1 MLAEKQADFGELT
14 RGCFQKN
21 AFGRDELKHLFNLAA
36 STATPSMVSA
46 LINEKPPK
54 SGSSSPAPLAHQA
67 IHDTVVGILEKEPS
81 GALLD
86 VPAGEGALAERLIAA
101 GFEVSCCDLYPEI
114 FRLDGINVTR
124 GDLNGDLPFDGQSFD
139 YVTCLEGLEHIENPQ
154 QAIREFAR
162 VLRPGG
168 SVIVS
173 IPNILNVEERL
184 KWLLYGYTSH
194 FKPITRAHAG
204 RLRVE
209 YNNREEIAAHVNPI
223 GYSELRYILEKYGFQ
238 IAGLHRDK
246 PKAHAW
252 LYWPI
257 VLLIRLIA
265 KLTPA
270 NKRAERWTEELASDE
285 VLLGGNTLI
294 VHALLK

>member
-1 MLAEKQADFGELT
+1 
-14 RGCFQKN
+14 
-21 AFGRDELKHLFNLAA
+21 
-36 STATPSMVSA
+36 MVSA
-46 LINEKPPK
+46 RINEKP
-54 SGSSSPAPLAHQA
+54 STSATSSPAPLAHQA
-67 IHDTVVGILEKEPS
+67 IHDTVVEILEKEPR

-86 VPAGEGALAERLIAA
+86 VPAGEGALAERLIGT
-101 GFEVSCCDLYPEI
+101 GFQVSCCDLYPEI
-114 FRLDGINVTR
+114 FRLDGVTVTR
-124 GDLNGDLPFDGQSFD
+124 GDLNANLPFDSRSFD

-162 VLRPGG
+162 VLRPRGR
-168 SVIVS
+168 VIVS

-194 FKPITRAHAG
+194 FKPITRVHVD
-204 RLRVE
+204 RLRLE

-223 GYSELRYILEKYGFQ
+223 GYSELRYILEKNGFQ

-246 PKAHAW
+246 PKGNAW

-270 NKRAERWTEELASDE
+270 RKRAERWTDELASDE

-294 VHALLK
+294 VHAVLSDIGAAI

>member
-1 MLAEKQADFGELT
+1 
-14 RGCFQKN
+14 
-21 AFGRDELKHLFNLAA
+21 
-36 STATPSMVSA
+36 MVSA
-46 LINEKPPK
+46 PIDEKSPK
-54 SGSSSPAPLAHQA
+54 SGTSSPAPLAHQA
-67 IHDTVVGILEKEPS
+67 IHDTVVGILEKEPR
-81 GALLD
+81 GPLLD

-101 GFEVSCCDLYPEI
+101 GFEVGCCDLYPEI
-114 FRLDGINVTR
+114 FRLDGVNVIR
-124 GDLNGDLPFDGQSFD
+124 GDLNADLPFDSQSFN

-168 SVIVS
+168 TVIVS
-173 IPNILNVEERL
+173 VPNILNVEERL

-194 FKPITRAHAG
+194 FKPITRAHVEG
-204 RLRVE
+204 LRAE
-209 YNNREEIAAHVNPI
+209 YDNREEIAAHVNPI
-223 GYSELRYILEKYGFQ
+223 GYSELRYILEKNGFE

-246 PKAHAW
+246 PKENAW

-270 NKRAERWTEELASDE
+270 QKRAERWAEELASKE

-294 VHALLK
+294 VHAVLSNRLGTNE

>member
-1 MLAEKQADFGELT
+1 MP
-14 RGCFQKN
+14 
-21 AFGRDELKHLFNLAA
+21 
-36 STATPSMVSA
+36 STATSSIVSEIPA
-46 LINEKPPK
+46 NTLNPEA
-54 SGSSSPAPLAHQA
+54 APLAHQA
-67 IHDTVVGILEKEPS
+67 IHDTVAGILEKERRGP
-81 GALLD
+81 LLD
-86 VPAGEGALAERLIAA
+86 VPAGEGALAARLIAA

-114 FRLDGINVTR
+114 FRLNGVSIR
-124 GDLNGDLPFDGQSFD
+124 QGDLNGKLPFADRSFD

-168 SVIVS
+168 KVIVS
-173 IPNILNVEERL
+173 IPNILNIEERL

-194 FKPITRAHAG
+194 FKPMTRAHVE
-204 RLRVE
+204 RLRAD
-209 YNNREEIAAHVNPI
+209 YDDREEIAAHVNPI

-238 IAGLHRDK
+238 IAGVHRDK
-246 PKAHAW
+246 PKSNAW

-265 KLTPA
+265 RLTPA
-270 NKRAERWTEELASDE
+270 AKRSERWTEELASDE

-294 VHALLK
+294 VHARLSDIQSGI

>member
-1 MLAEKQADFGELT
+1 
-14 RGCFQKN
+14 
-21 AFGRDELKHLFNLAA
+21 
-36 STATPSMVSA
+36 MVSETSADA
-46 LINEKPPK
+46 LN
-54 SGSSSPAPLAHQA
+54 SAPAPLAHEA
-67 IHDTVVGILEKEPS
+67 IHDTVVGILGKERK

-86 VPAGEGALAERLIAA
+86 VPAGEGALAARLIAS

-114 FRLDGINVTR
+114 FRLDGVSVVR
-124 GDLNGDLPFDGQSFD
+124 GDLNGDLPFEKSSFD

-168 SVIVS
+168 TVIVS
-173 IPNILNVEERL
+173 VPNILNIEERL

-194 FKPITRAHAG
+194 FKPMTRAHVE
-204 RLRVE
+204 RLRAE
-209 YNNREEIAAHVNPI
+209 YDNREEIAAHVNPI

-238 IAGLHRDK
+238 IAGVHRDK
-246 PKAHAW
+246 PKSNAW
-252 LYWPI
+252 LYWPL

-265 KLTPA
+265 LLTPA
-270 NKRAERWTEELASDE
+270 KKKRERWTEELASDE

-294 VHALLK
+294 VHAIRNNIA